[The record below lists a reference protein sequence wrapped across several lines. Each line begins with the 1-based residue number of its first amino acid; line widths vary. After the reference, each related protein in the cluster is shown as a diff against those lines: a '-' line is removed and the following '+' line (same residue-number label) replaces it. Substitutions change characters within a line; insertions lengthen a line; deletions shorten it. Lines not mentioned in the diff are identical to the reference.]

1 MNQGDLIQTNFVNN
15 DQVLEAIPIL
25 TANIND
31 VDDLITPTTPTRTT
45 TSESSSKTQ
54 SSSTSKST
62 KSSQTTTSETKSPSK
77 TEGPS
82 GTTSPSG
89 TGSPNRPMGPSGPGG
104 PDGPPPIIGMGLD
117 QSDAHLLTLK
127 SRYSNNS
134 EPQFIVLTIILG
146 YFMMVLYTL
155 WMYHI
160 KTAPSRR
167 GFKHRDIKLTV
178 VQTLFN
184 LISSVM
190 ILVYIGFNLA
200 PSGFLVCVLFCCL
213 IPWSLS
219 LTARAVKTM
228 FSIVLDTA
236 KVDYFSVLKAKQSSD
251 NSKMSKNEI
260 FFDIELD
267 LRRKNND
274 DMNLASISK
283 VYHNKLVSVNSKRIF
298 FGNTSLISS
307 VVFISLL
314 SLLLTL
320 IFHFAVPKISTFANS
335 NDHSGILRDHR
346 LIIFCVLYGAIMFIA
361 LPYLC
366 FFLRQYKEAYFLVLE
381 IIICSGLGMLL
392 FIAFLVWNS
401 LLKQGK
407 AMYLPLLTFFILL
420 FVSHILCVVYPQFKM
435 KDYSVAYTIDDYA
448 NQDAR
453 RATRSMSKNFK
464 SSYSGKTADYRRE
477 FLGMLD
483 NEELY
488 SQLREFS
495 KHYLSYSLIQFL
507 DEYQVLKKRILEEY
521 SVEDKVSHRYTNNS
535 NNSRESMISKAHS
548 SDTLSFE
555 RSSIKDSESKHSNFS
570 GFYVPTDGLD
580 DKSGYNSR
588 KLTNKSSV
596 YPSVI
601 VDRLLANTPISIT
614 ISDALEYIFP
624 QAEIFPTSPIPPKI
638 RGLYKFFYSSFI
650 DPNSS
655 LSINLHGSIVDE
667 IIANFKAGDLTV
679 GLFDDA
685 REEVLDLIYFGVFP
699 YYLSSRNIKKVRPT
713 SKVSKIS
720 GYILQE
726 KSN

>member
-146 YFMMVLYTL
+146 YFMM
-155 WMYHI
+155 
-160 KTAPSRR
+160 
-167 GFKHRDIKLTV
+167 
-178 VQTLFN
+178 
-184 LISSVM
+184 
-190 ILVYIGFNLA
+190 
-200 PSGFLVCVLFCCL
+200 
-213 IPWSLS
+213 
-219 LTARAVKTM
+219 
-228 FSIVLDTA
+228 
-236 KVDYFSVLKAKQSSD
+236 
-251 NSKMSKNEI
+251 
-260 FFDIELD
+260 
-267 LRRKNND
+267 
-274 DMNLASISK
+274 
-283 VYHNKLVSVNSKRIF
+283 
-298 FGNTSLISS
+298 
-307 VVFISLL
+307 
-314 SLLLTL
+314 
-320 IFHFAVPKISTFANS
+320 
-335 NDHSGILRDHR
+335 
-346 LIIFCVLYGAIMFIA
+346 
-361 LPYLC
+361 
-366 FFLRQYKEAYFLVLE
+366 
-381 IIICSGLGMLL
+381 
-392 FIAFLVWNS
+392 
-401 LLKQGK
+401 GK